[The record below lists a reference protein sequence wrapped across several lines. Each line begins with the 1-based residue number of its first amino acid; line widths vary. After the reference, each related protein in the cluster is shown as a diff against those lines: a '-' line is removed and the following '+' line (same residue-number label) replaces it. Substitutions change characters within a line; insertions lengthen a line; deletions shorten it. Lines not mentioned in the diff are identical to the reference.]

1 MIALLLVMMLSTAL
15 AYRART
21 PRVPEPRLTEQRR

>member
-1 MIALLLVMMLSTAL
+1 MIALTLWLMLSTAL
-15 AYRART
+15 AYRAHV